1 MRVTFLGTG
10 TSVGVPIIWCRCAV
24 CTSPDPRNNRLRQS
38 LWIRNGEASVLVDA
52 SPDFRAQCLRHG
64 IRRLDAI
71 LLTHA
76 HADHILG
83 LDETR
88 IFAHWH
94 KGAIPVYGSPRT
106 LAGVRKTFWYA
117 FDDTPEGGGKPKLD
131 LRELPGELV
140 LGGLRVLPVEA
151 DHGSMPVTGYRVDG
165 FAYLTDCK
173 RVPEP
178 AVLALGGLDT
188 LVINALR
195 RKPEH
200 PTHMTVAEALAAIEA
215 IGPKRAFLVHMGHD
229 LEHGDLAASLPAHVQ
244 PAYDGLTLEF

>member
-1 MRVTFLGTG
+1 MKVTFLGTG
-10 TSVGVPIIWCRCAV
+10 TSVGVPIIGCRCRV
-24 CTSPDPRNNRLRQS
+24 CTSEDPRNRRLRQS
-38 LWIRNGEASVLVDA
+38 LWIRNGDASILVDA
-52 SPDFRAQCLRHG
+52 SPDFREQCLRHG
-64 IRRLDAI
+64 IRRADAI

-88 IFAHWH
+88 VFSYWQ
-94 KGAIPVYGSPRT
+94 KGAIPVYGTART
-106 LAGVRKTFWYA
+106 LEGVRRTFWYA
-117 FDDTPEGGGKPKLD
+117 FDSTPEGGGKPKLD
-131 LRELPGELV
+131 LRELPGELA

-173 RVPEP
+173 RVPES
-178 AVLALGGLDT
+178 AVRALQGLDT

-195 RKPEH
+195 RAPEH
-200 PTHMTVAEALAAIEA
+200 PTHMTVGEALAAIAA

-229 LEHGDLAASLPAHVQ
+229 LEHGELAASLPEKVQ
-244 PAYDGLTLEF
+244 PSYDGLTLEI